1 MFFALFVFAKFT
13 TLGDTSRWM
22 SGTIKLPEITSI
34 LTSSSNMLDFLGG
47 ISSSLLGTIFGNLPF
62 MILAFYGIYYSVSRL
77 KLNNKQLVLV
87 LFLLSFPSFGVWS
100 SIAGKEAMSVFFM
113 GIILGYIIDLINKD
127 RYKLKMIELFAIY
140 LMFIFKPQYSL
151 AIFSII
157 IYVVTSNKL
166 NLKSFGKSILLSIHI
181 TLGLVGFWIF
191 KDVINELSFMLPKH
205 FSLDAGSTRDN
216 TIWIE
221 NYDIFF
227 NAHYGMFIGF
237 FGPTYDEVLSKP
249 IQGIFFIESLVII
262 SLFVYVLSRG
272 VIYATKT
279 NKINIY
285 IIALIFMSV
294 FWLLFVHYPFGAL
307 NPGSAIRY
315 RENFYG
321 FLVVFIF
328 FIYLKVNA
336 ESIIRK
342 GAKY

>member
-328 FIYLKVNA
+328 FMYLKVNA

>member
-13 TLGDTSRWM
+13 TLGDTGRWM
-22 SGTIKLPEITSI
+22 SGTVKLPEITSI
-34 LTSSSNMLDFLGG
+34 LTNSSNMLDFLGG

-157 IYVVTSNKL
+157 IYVVISNKL

-328 FIYLKVNA
+328 FMYLKVNA

>member
-1 MFFALFVFAKFT
+1 
-13 TLGDTSRWM
+13 M

-328 FIYLKVNA
+328 FMYLKVNA

>member
-34 LTSSSNMLDFLGG
+34 LTNSSNMLDFLGG

-100 SIAGKEAMSVFFM
+100 SIAGKEAMGVFFM

-328 FIYLKVNA
+328 FMYLKVNA

>member
-157 IYVVTSNKL
+157 IYVVISNKL

-328 FIYLKVNA
+328 FMYLKVNA